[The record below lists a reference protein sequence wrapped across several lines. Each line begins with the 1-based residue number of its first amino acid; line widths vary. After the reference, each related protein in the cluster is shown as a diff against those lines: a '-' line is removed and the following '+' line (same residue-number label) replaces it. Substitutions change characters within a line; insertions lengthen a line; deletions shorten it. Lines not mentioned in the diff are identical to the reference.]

1 MNWLWQ
7 IFDPATISA
16 FFTQFQAEMQQPAF
30 WVALG
35 KIMWINIL
43 LSGDNALVIA
53 MACRG
58 LPPRQRFWGMIL
70 GAGVAV
76 LLRII
81 FTGIV
86 VTLMALPFLK
96 LVGGLALLVIAA
108 KLLVPEHEGEG
119 GVDAAAHLWAAVQIV
134 AIADIVMSLDNVI
147 AVAAAANGSIPLLV
161 IGLAISVPLIVAGA
175 ALIMALLTRLPALV
189 WAGAG
194 LLGWVAG
201 EVMATDPALQPSL
214 HAFFN
219 GPVGVGLDGSAQIDR
234 HGTAVRQWRP
244 WRRGRAG
251 DTRHHRGACRGI
263 DLAQAQA
270 AGRRA
275 FRQSGVTRPIPF
287 QAATR
292 APARDRAPSRDH
304 AGNIWQVMPAARS
317 TPDSGRNVAKSLV
330 FASRVYFTERFE
342 LRKIMQLCPR
352 DRHIALKRL
361 PVAVLPP
368 RRIGSRSF

>member
-1 MNWLWQ
+1 MDWLMQ
-7 IFDPATISA
+7 IFDPATIST

-76 LLRII
+76 GLRII

-86 VTLMALPFLK
+86 VSLMALPFLK
-96 LVGGLALLVIAA
+96 LVGGLALLYIAA
-108 KLLVPEHEGEG
+108 KLLVPEPEGEG
-119 GVDAAAHLWAAVQIV
+119 EMDAAAHLWAAVRIV

-201 EVMATDPALQPSL
+201 EVMATDPAVVPHLRALSD
-214 HAFFN
+214 
-219 GPVGVGLDGSAQIDR
+219 GPVGVSLDKLLGWTGLHFANGGHGAEVVCGLIGIAIVLIIGSMWRKSAQEK
-234 HGTAVRQWRP
+234 H
-244 WRRGRAG
+244 
-251 DTRHHRGACRGI
+251 
-263 DLAQAQA
+263 A
-270 AGRRA
+270 AEH
-275 FRQSGVTRPIPF
+275 
-287 QAATR
+287 AAK
-292 APARDRAPSRDH
+292 
-304 AGNIWQVMPAARS
+304 AA
-317 TPDSGRNVAKSLV
+317 
-330 FASRVYFTERFE
+330 
-342 LRKIMQLCPR
+342 
-352 DRHIALKRL
+352 
-361 PVAVLPP
+361 
-368 RRIGSRSF
+368 

>member
-1 MNWLWQ
+1 VNWLWQ

-16 FFTQFQAEMQQPAF
+16 FFTQFNAEMQTPAF

-53 MACRG
+53 MACRS
-58 LPPRQRFWGMIL
+58 LPPRQKFWGMIL

-86 VTLMALPFLK
+86 VTLMGLPFLK
-96 LVGGLALLVIAA
+96 LVGGLALLFIAA

-119 GVDAAAHLWAAVQIV
+119 DVDAAAHLWAAVQIV

-175 ALIMALLTRLPALV
+175 ALIMALLSRLPALV
-189 WAGAG
+189 WAGAA
-194 LLGWVAG
+194 LLGWIAG
-201 EVMATDPALQPSL
+201 EVMATDPVIQPSM

-219 GPVGVGLDGSAQIDR
+219 GPVGVGLDGVLKSIGIGPQFTNGGHGGEIVLGLVGIAVVLVVGSIWRKRKLEGAAEHSA
-234 HGTAVRQWRP
+234 
-244 WRRGRAG
+244 
-251 DTRHHRGACRGI
+251 
-263 DLAQAQA
+263 A
-270 AGRRA
+270 A
-275 FRQSGVTRPIPF
+275 
-287 QAATR
+287 
-292 APARDRAPSRDH
+292 
-304 AGNIWQVMPAARS
+304 
-317 TPDSGRNVAKSLV
+317 
-330 FASRVYFTERFE
+330 
-342 LRKIMQLCPR
+342 
-352 DRHIALKRL
+352 
-361 PVAVLPP
+361 
-368 RRIGSRSF
+368 